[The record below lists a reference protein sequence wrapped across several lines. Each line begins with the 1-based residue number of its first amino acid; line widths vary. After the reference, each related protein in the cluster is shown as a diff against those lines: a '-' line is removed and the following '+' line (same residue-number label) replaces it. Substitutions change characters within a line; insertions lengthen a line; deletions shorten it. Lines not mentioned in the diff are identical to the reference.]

1 MTKEEVAL
9 QLAIEFKNL
18 IFVDSDDKGK
28 EVADFYNSILE
39 NIKAE

>member
-1 MTKEEVAL
+1 MTKEEIAL

-18 IFVDSDDKGK
+18 IYIDSDDKGK
-28 EVADFYNSILE
+28 EVANFYNSILE